1 MEFLYYLKSLF
12 KPHPHTLIH
21 TEFNLNLPF
30 LCRLT
35 ICKVFHETMRKWF
48 NASVRENS
56 SDICSGE
63 LYGEWETEEAKIG
76 RAGGGVGH

>member
-1 MEFLYYLKSLF
+1 
-12 KPHPHTLIH
+12 
-21 TEFNLNLPF
+21 
-30 LCRLT
+30 
-35 ICKVFHETMRKWF
+35 MRKWF